1 MTKILIVEDERKI
14 SDFLKKGLS
23 EKGYDVDA
31 TLDSDEALEKA
42 QAEAYDIILLDLLLP
57 GTYDGLELCRQLR
70 RRGVG
75 SKILMLTA
83 RDTVENKIEGLDA
96 GADDYLV
103 KPFSYRELLAR
114 LRALTRRSES
124 KEAGPLECD
133 GLLYDSASRIAR
145 LGDSSVELT
154 TREGAILELLMRRKG
169 KVVSRAEIA
178 ARVWEDTS
186 DLSTNIIDV
195 YINAIRKKVDT
206 PSHGRIKTVRGVGY
220 RMGD

>member
-14 SDFLKKGLS
+14 SEFLKKGLS

-31 TLDSDEALEKA
+31 TPDSDAALEKA
-42 QAEAYDIILLDLLLP
+42 QTESYDIVLLDLLLP

-114 LRALTRRSES
+114 LRALTRRSEP

-133 GLLYDSASRIAR
+133 GLLYDPGSRTAR
-145 LGDSSVELT
+145 LGEASVELT
-154 TREGAILELLMRRKG
+154 TREGAILELLLRRKG

-206 PSHGRIKTVRGVGY
+206 PSHGRIRTVRGVGY
-220 RMGD
+220 RMGT